1 LLATIFENAT
11 LESADLLSEPFATRV
26 LLTAA
31 FDKTLLVAPFA
42 TRVLLTVVLFA
53 ITFEATAFVAVLDVS
68 GLALLATMA
77 CLVAARLL
85 IKDFFS
91 IFLSPELANTITYCS
106 LRANQRAE
114 AKSLIPKLKEN
125 ESHFQIRLDSP
136 NGLKINYTTVNN

>member
-91 IFLSPELANTITYCS
+91 IFLSPELADAITYCS

>member
-125 ESHFQIRLDSP
+125 ESHFQIRLDSS
-136 NGLKINYTTVNN
+136 NGLKINCTTVNN

>member
-91 IFLSPELANTITYCS
+91 IVSLLYCS
-106 LRANQRAE
+106 VP
-114 AKSLIPKLKEN
+114 IPN
-125 ESHFQIRLDSP
+125 AACVPIVAHARSC
-136 NGLKINYTTVNN
+136 